1 MVEIMDMENMG
12 QNSVDSVI
20 GIGDQWVQDCGTYC
34 MSLGTLVCLML
45 WCMLI
50 IWTIHLNKYNN

>member
-20 GIGDQWVQDCGTYC
+20 GIGDQWFTG
-34 MSLGTLVCLML
+34 L
-45 WCMLI
+45 WYL
-50 IWTIHLNKYNN
+50 LYGFG

>member
-50 IWTIHLNKYNN
+50 LWIIH